1 MNKTTEFKPAQLTIQ
16 HQPYTELY
24 SPADALKNGTVFPIM
39 HQPYI
44 LTFQ

>member
-1 MNKTTEFKPAQLTIQ
+1 MNKASDFKPAQLLIQ
-16 HQPYTELY
+16 NQPYTELY
-24 SPADALKNGTVFPIM
+24 SPADALKNGTVFPNL